1 LIGLG
6 TPSTSAS
13 APTAFVRHNAGQKFV
28 EWVAKRE
35 RISEFWRHSS
45 ACSGSITESD
55 RVVLFRPSA
64 SRMDQSGSAVAQAVR
79 YIGAPLSSIWIAHD
93 EPAVTGVVDVRPG
106 GRGGRGRGSGR
117 SDAEGVR
124 ELHEGVRSVVSALG
138 SDEFKRVA
146 IGVGRPGHRPS
157 NVDKWAQGRIRD
169 VV

>member
-1 LIGLG
+1 MNGGKLLLIGLG

-64 SRMDQSGSAVAQAVR
+64 SRMDQRSEG
-79 YIGAPLSSIWIAHD
+79 G
-93 EPAVTGVVDVRPG
+93 EGKNEGKGGGG
-106 GRGGRGRGSGR
+106 GRRRKKG
-117 SDAEGVR
+117 
-124 ELHEGVRSVVSALG
+124 
-138 SDEFKRVA
+138 
-146 IGVGRPGHRPS
+146 
-157 NVDKWAQGRIRD
+157 
-169 VV
+169 